1 MSANIKALVSA
12 LALASKAVK
21 ALPPAPSFDHAARL
35 AIMLSAFEGMPDAEK
50 KARNATDR
58 LKEQFDAAHGDSSE
72 RITRTVLAELA
83 ESLGGIET
91 LATVAGRMAK
101 ESRSAGKVNATATQ
115 WRAALT
121 EEEGFDKSLQ
131 GLAEKASDMRKAG
144 KAWSEVEE
152 SLSLSPA
159 ARSQLYLVAKEFTDL
174 FPAKAE

>member
-12 LALASKAVK
+12 LALAAKAVK
-21 ALPPAPSFDHAARL
+21 ALPPAP
-35 AIMLSAFEGMPDAEK
+35 
-50 KARNATDR
+50 T
-58 LKEQFDAAHGDSSE
+58 FDAAPLRVAFEAAQLPEKFIAAALAESEKKFIATHGDTSE
-72 RITRTVLAELA
+72 RIARTVLAELA
-83 ESLGGIET
+83 ESLGGIEELST
-91 LATVAGRMAK
+91 IAGRMAK

-121 EEEGFDKSLQ
+121 EEEGFDKALQ

-152 SLSLSPA
+152 SLNLSPA